1 MITDKLKWV
10 YNKLVNDSR
19 TRDNNELLYFK
30 YLQEQGYDTNKSV
43 KEFLQDMSKRRI
55 PYLDS
60 IARASRKIQEECPD
74 LRGKLW
80 RKRQIKETKVREEI
94 RKI

>member
-10 YNKLVNDSR
+10 YNKLVTEPR
-19 TRDNNELLYFK
+19 TRDNNEMLYFK

-43 KEFLQDMSKRRI
+43 KEFLQDMSLRRI

-60 IARASRKIQEECPD
+60 IARASRKIQEECPH
-74 LRGKLW
+74 LRGKQW
-80 RKRQIKETKVREEI
+80 KKRKEKETKVKEEI

>member
-10 YNKLVNDSR
+10 FNTLSKEPR

-30 YLQEQGYDTNKSV
+30 FLQEQGYDTNKTV
-43 KEFLQDMSKRRI
+43 KEFLQDMSTRRI

-74 LRGKLW
+74 LRGKYW
-80 RKRQIKETKVREEI
+80 KKRQKKEVEVREEI